1 MRHGVKIVSF
11 NAQRRYANKTH
22 DLAQITKEEHK
33 SVITIGDKCQSFT
46 LSKELIDAVKSAED
60 AYTNRVN
67 TRA

>member
-46 LSKELIDAVKSAED
+46 IAKELTDAVKAAQD
-60 AYTNRVN
+60 ALTLRTNTGN
-67 TRA
+67 